1 MAYQKPADIDGYVTQ
16 MAKADMRVKAQL
28 AEDLVLYLSDSE
40 NSIECTDLGLLI
52 DGLIPWMT
60 GSHHKIA
67 QRALEAFTEL
77 IVRLGHDFN
86 AYTST
91 ILPHV
96 IDRLGD
102 SRDTVREKAQLLLH
116 KLMECRVVLPQSLLD
131 KLNVCFKHKNSKVR
145 EEFLQTIVSTL
156 NEYGTQSLTVKVYI
170 PPIVSLL
177 GDPSPTVRD
186 AAIQTLVEIYKHVG
200 DKLRTDL
207 KKREVP
213 PTKVAVLE
221 QKFDEARNDGLLLPS
236 ALLVPV
242 SAGGGAHDE
251 LDRAAVVE
259 RPTRLVKRTP
269 SAATPRK
276 PLFESGLQAG
286 SGDLML
292 AAGAVSVD
300 VFEASFESVP
310 QLTIFS
316 QRDMDDHMKS
326 INTLIGD
333 KNVDWEKR
341 VDALKKIRSLL
352 LINIQG
358 SPTFVQQL
366 KDLSIAFL
374 DILKELRSQVI
385 REACI
390 TLAYMSKVLKSRLDQ
405 FTIYI
410 LQELINLIQNSAKV
424 ISSSGTLALKYV
436 IRYTHAPKIIPI
448 VTQNLML
455 SKSKDIRSSLSELLM
470 LLFEEWPTK
479 ALEKHNSLLREAL
492 RKGIGDADNDA
503 RRHSRC
509 AFWIFRRH
517 FPELADNLYGSLDIS
532 TQRALERE
540 RDNLGTNGT
549 NSMSVS
555 LRGSNS
561 SLNSVSGGVIKRRQS
576 SGLRSPATAQPP
588 AVHATSVSTE
598 NLTTVPGTASG
609 SSSSSSRL
617 QRAPSLPRTY
627 NRSNRSGIPVATTP
641 RDSNPPPQQQQQQL
655 QPLFRAGAA
664 AGGFRSVSAVDT
676 AAAQRARARAQY
688 STLAR
693 MKVTSGTASLQGHYA
708 QQARA
713 KKTPTSASASSAAN
727 TVTPQQPPT
736 PERKIRS
743 RAGVSQSQPTSRSTS
758 PSSKM
763 RDLYGGVTSI
773 YRQTTG
779 TVPKKAQS
787 GIPRSLANSRETS
800 PTRSQTQFGSLRRH
814 AYGTNSPRRPPLN
827 PGRPVLAQK
836 ILQQSREAESALADA
851 LSPGDEADL
860 ACADFARLGLHR
872 KISRDES
879 DESEASSVCSERS
892 YDSYRRGNDS
902 FSWNGSR
909 TRLDS
914 SRPAIEDIE
923 TIIQFCASSHWSER
937 KDGLVSLTQ
946 YLSEGKMLT
955 QHQLQCVLDLF
966 RKMFMDPHIKVYAL
980 FLDTVNEL
988 ILSHSADLHDWLFIL
1003 LTRLFNKLGT
1013 DLLGSMNGKIWKT
1026 LQLIYEYFPFDLQL
1040 QCVFRILVDNAQTPN
1055 VKTRQATLRFL
1066 TQLVMN
1072 YCTGPQFVVHPQ
1084 NQQVMNLAIQKIIQ
1098 TSLDQKS
1105 IELKSQARQCIIALY
1120 NCNPSQMTMTLGNLP
1135 KQYQD
1140 TARAYIQHNMRR
1152 SASGNDSPSSPLSS
1166 SSPKPLLS
1174 PQQGP
1179 YSLQNIASPRSRQAS
1194 VEVPAESMNTE
1205 EVYKNL
1211 RKTTAE
1217 IQNYSFE
1224 TKLDM
1229 NGKDSGIGSQI
1240 GDRDPHNN
1248 NVMLQSMTVLETGGG
1263 VGGLG
1268 IYGLPS
1274 NGINGHIVGGF
1285 GGLEKDDSCNGSK
1298 TQSATTTE
1306 SNTPE
1311 NTVRLDGMDLA
1322 HKTIAQQQQQQQQQP
1337 RFNLAENG
1345 EVVLDKGVKE
1355 NDVIKAAILLS
1366 HESAPEVTKQVLENL
1381 QTCIKYGSCELP
1393 IKNFKAIMK
1402 MLLHL
1407 MESQNNDVLIAALHT
1422 LGRIVR
1428 SGNMKACWS
1437 KFLELILLKIID
1449 CYKIS
1454 KEVSREIDII
1464 VVKIADVLP
1473 LDVSVN
1479 ILNPVIATGEF
1490 PANLCALKIL
1500 TELTHKQGKG
1510 LTDNHLDSIMPNVA
1524 RLADDSQSM
1533 VRKAA
1538 VFCIVKLYVVM
1549 GEDKVKPKFS
1559 LLNASKIRLLNV
1571 YIAKSQGNGGGSG
1584 GGGNSRTGGSSAT
1597 TTTAMS

>member
-1 MAYQKPADIDGYVTQ
+1 MAYQKPIDIDGYVTQ

-77 IVRLGHDFN
+77 IVRLGQDFN

-116 KLMECRVVLPQSLLD
+116 KLMECRVVVPQSLLD
-131 KLNVCFKHKNSKVR
+131 KLSVCFKHKNAKVR

-156 NEYGTQSLTVKVYI
+156 NEYGTQSLSVKMYI

-177 GDPSPTVRD
+177 GDPAPTVRD

-200 DKLRTDL
+200 DKLRVDL

-213 PTKVAVLE
+213 PTKMAILE
-221 QKFDEARNDGLLLPS
+221 QKFDETRNDGLLLPS
-236 ALLVPV
+236 ALQAAP
-242 SAGGGAHDE
+242 SAAGGGGHDE

-269 SAATPRK
+269 SATPRK
-276 PLFESGLQAG
+276 PLFETQTAG
-286 SGDLML
+286 SGDLLL
-292 AAGAVSVD
+292 AAGAVSAE
-300 VFEASFESVP
+300 VFEASFENVP

-316 QRDMDDHMKS
+316 QRDMDEHMKS

-333 KNVDWEKR
+333 NRVDWEKR
-341 VDALKKIRSLL
+341 VEALKKIRSLL
-352 LINIQG
+352 MINVQG
-358 SPTFVQQL
+358 SPAFVQQL

-390 TLAYMSKVLKSRLDQ
+390 TLAYMSKVLRNRLDQ

-424 ISSSGTLALKYV
+424 ISSAGTIALKYV

-448 VTQNLML
+448 LTQNLML
-455 SKSKDIRSSLSELLM
+455 SKSKDIRSSLSEMLG

-479 ALEKHNSLLREAL
+479 TLEKHNSLLREAL
-492 RKGIGDADNDA
+492 RKGMADADNDA

-509 AFWIFRRH
+509 AFWSFRRH
-517 FPELADNLYGSLDIS
+517 FPDLADNLYGSLDIS

-588 AVHATSVSTE
+588 A
-598 NLTTVPGTASG
+598 G
-609 SSSSSSRL
+609 
-617 QRAPSLPRTY
+617 
-627 NRSNRSGIPVATTP
+627 
-641 RDSNPPPQQQQQQL
+641 
-655 QPLFRAGAA
+655 A

-693 MKVTSGTASLQGHYA
+693 LKVTSGTASLQGHYA

-713 KKTPTSASASSAAN
+713 KKTPSSASATSSSASN
-727 TVTPQQPPT
+727 TATPQQPPT

-758 PSSKM
+758 PSSKL
-763 RDLYGGVTSI
+763 RDMYSGVTSI
-773 YRQTTG
+773 YRQTG

-800 PTRSQTQFGSLRRH
+800 PTRSHTQFGSLRRP
-814 AYGTNSPRRPPLN
+814 AYGTSSPRRPPLN

-836 ILQQSREAESALADA
+836 ILQQSREAENALADA
-851 LSPGDEADL
+851 LSPGDEHDMP
-860 ACADFARLGLHR
+860 CSDFARLALHR

-914 SRPAIEDIE
+914 SRQVIDDID

-937 KDGLVSLTQ
+937 KDGLINLTQ

-955 QHQLQCVLDLF
+955 QQQLQCVLDLF

-988 ILSHSADLHDWLFIL
+988 ILSHSNDLQDWLFIL

-1013 DLLGSMNGKIWKT
+1013 DLLGSMHGKIWKT
-1026 LQLIYEYFPFDLQL
+1026 LQLIYEYFPADLQL

-1055 VKTRQATLRFL
+1055 VKTRQATLKFL
-1066 TQLVMN
+1066 SQLATS
-1072 YCTGPQFVVHPQ
+1072 YCTASQFVVHPQ
-1084 NQQVMNLAIQKIIQ
+1084 NQQVVNLAIQKIIQ

-1105 IELKSQARQCIIALY
+1105 IELKSQARMCIVALY
-1120 NCNPSQMTMTLGNLP
+1120 NCNPSQMTMTLANLP

-1140 TARAYIQHNMRR
+1140 TAKIYIQQNMRR
-1152 SASGNDSPSSPLSS
+1152 STSGNDSPSSPLSS

-1194 VEVPAESMNTE
+1194 VEAAAESMNTE

-1224 TKLDM
+1224 SKLDRDA
-1229 NGKDSGIGSQI
+1229 NSKDSGISQM
-1240 GDRDPHNN
+1240 GETH
-1248 NVMLQSMTVLETGGG
+1248 MMQSMTVLDG
-1263 VGGLG
+1263 VGGHG
-1268 IYGLPS
+1268 VYGLAS
-1274 NGINGHIVGGF
+1274 NGMNGHIGGGL

-1322 HKTIAQQQQQQQQQP
+1322 HKTIAQQQQMLQQQRHQSYS
-1337 RFNLAENG
+1337 RAENG
-1345 EVVLDKGVKE
+1345 ELILDKGVKE
-1355 NDVIKAAILLS
+1355 NDVIKAAIVLTLQ
-1366 HESAPEVTKQVLENL
+1366 SAPETTKQVLENL
-1381 QTCIKYGSCELP
+1381 QICIKHGSCDLP

-1407 MESQNNDVLIAALHT
+1407 MESQNNDVLIASLHT

-1428 SGNMKACWS
+1428 STEMKACWS
-1437 KFLELILLKIID
+1437 NFLELILLKIID

-1464 VVKIADVLP
+1464 VVKIAGILP
-1473 LDVSVN
+1473 LDISVN

-1500 TELTHKQGKG
+1500 TELTQKQGKD
-1510 LTDNHLDSIMPNVA
+1510 LTDNHLDCIMPNVA

-1538 VFCIVKLYVVM
+1538 VFCIVKLYIVM
-1549 GEDKVKPKFS
+1549 GEEKVKPKFS

-1571 YIAKSQGNGGGSG
+1571 YIAKSMGSG
-1584 GGGNSRTGGSSAT
+1584 SSSSSKGGSS
-1597 TTTAMS
+1597 TTAMS

>member
-1 MAYQKPADIDGYVTQ
+1 MAYQKPIDIDGYVTQ

-77 IVRLGHDFN
+77 IVRLGQDFN

-116 KLMECRVVLPQSLLD
+116 KLMECRVVVPQSLLD
-131 KLNVCFKHKNSKVR
+131 KLSVCFKHKNAKVR

-156 NEYGTQSLTVKVYI
+156 NEYGTQSLSVKMYI

-177 GDPSPTVRD
+177 GDPAPTVRD

-200 DKLRTDL
+200 DKLRVDL

-213 PTKVAVLE
+213 PTKMAILE
-221 QKFDEARNDGLLLPS
+221 QKFDETRNDGLLLPS
-236 ALLVPV
+236 ALQAAP
-242 SAGGGAHDE
+242 SAAGGGGHDE

-269 SAATPRK
+269 SATPRK
-276 PLFESGLQAG
+276 PLFETQTAG
-286 SGDLML
+286 SGDLLL
-292 AAGAVSVD
+292 AAGAVSAE
-300 VFEASFESVP
+300 VFEASFENVP

-316 QRDMDDHMKS
+316 QRDMDEHMKS

-333 KNVDWEKR
+333 NRVDWEKR
-341 VDALKKIRSLL
+341 VEALKKIRSLL
-352 LINIQG
+352 MINVQG
-358 SPTFVQQL
+358 SPAFVQQL

-390 TLAYMSKVLKSRLDQ
+390 TLAYMSKVLRNRLDQ

-424 ISSSGTLALKYV
+424 ISSAGTIALKYV

-448 VTQNLML
+448 LTQNLML
-455 SKSKDIRSSLSELLM
+455 SKSKDIRSSLSEMLG

-479 ALEKHNSLLREAL
+479 TLEKHNSLLREAL
-492 RKGIGDADNDA
+492 RKGMADADNDA

-509 AFWIFRRH
+509 AFWSFRRH
-517 FPELADNLYGSLDIS
+517 FPDLADNLYGSLDIS

-588 AVHATSVSTE
+588 A
-598 NLTTVPGTASG
+598 G
-609 SSSSSSRL
+609 
-617 QRAPSLPRTY
+617 
-627 NRSNRSGIPVATTP
+627 
-641 RDSNPPPQQQQQQL
+641 
-655 QPLFRAGAA
+655 A

-693 MKVTSGTASLQGHYA
+693 LKVTSGTASLQGHYA

-713 KKTPTSASASSAAN
+713 KKTPSSASATSSSASN
-727 TVTPQQPPT
+727 TATPQQPPT

-758 PSSKM
+758 PSSKL
-763 RDLYGGVTSI
+763 RDMYSGVTSI
-773 YRQTTG
+773 YRQTG

-800 PTRSQTQFGSLRRH
+800 PTRSHTQFGSLRRT
-814 AYGTNSPRRPPLN
+814 AYGTSSPRRPPLN

-836 ILQQSREAESALADA
+836 ILQQSREAENALADA
-851 LSPGDEADL
+851 LSPGDEHDMP
-860 ACADFARLGLHR
+860 CSDFARLALHR

-914 SRPAIEDIE
+914 SRQVIDDID

-937 KDGLVSLTQ
+937 KDGLINLTQ

-955 QHQLQCVLDLF
+955 QQQLQCVLDLF

-988 ILSHSADLHDWLFIL
+988 ILSHSNDLQDWLFIL

-1013 DLLGSMNGKIWKT
+1013 DLLGSMHGKIWKT
-1026 LQLIYEYFPFDLQL
+1026 LQLIYEYFPADLQL

-1055 VKTRQATLRFL
+1055 VKTRQATLKFL
-1066 TQLVMN
+1066 SQLATS
-1072 YCTGPQFVVHPQ
+1072 YCTASQFVVHPQ
-1084 NQQVMNLAIQKIIQ
+1084 NQQVVNLAIQKIIQ

-1105 IELKSQARQCIIALY
+1105 IELKSQARMCIVALY
-1120 NCNPSQMTMTLGNLP
+1120 NCNPSQMTMALANLP

-1140 TARAYIQHNMRR
+1140 TAKIYIQQNMRR
-1152 SASGNDSPSSPLSS
+1152 STSGNDSPSSPLSS

-1194 VEVPAESMNTE
+1194 VEAAAESMNTE

-1224 TKLDM
+1224 SKLDRDA
-1229 NGKDSGIGSQI
+1229 NSKDSGISQM
-1240 GDRDPHNN
+1240 GETH
-1248 NVMLQSMTVLETGGG
+1248 MMQSMTVLDG
-1263 VGGLG
+1263 VGGHG
-1268 IYGLPS
+1268 VYGLAS
-1274 NGINGHIVGGF
+1274 NGMNGHIGGGL

-1322 HKTIAQQQQQQQQQP
+1322 HKTIAQQQQMLQQQRHQSYS
-1337 RFNLAENG
+1337 RAENG
-1345 EVVLDKGVKE
+1345 ELILDKGVKE
-1355 NDVIKAAILLS
+1355 NDVIKAAIVLTLQ
-1366 HESAPEVTKQVLENL
+1366 SAPETTKQVLENL
-1381 QTCIKYGSCELP
+1381 QICIKHGSCDLP

-1407 MESQNNDVLIAALHT
+1407 MESQNNDVLIASLHT

-1428 SGNMKACWS
+1428 STEMKACWS
-1437 KFLELILLKIID
+1437 NFLELILLKIID

-1464 VVKIADVLP
+1464 VVKIAGILP
-1473 LDVSVN
+1473 LDISVN

-1500 TELTHKQGKG
+1500 TELTQKQGKD
-1510 LTDNHLDSIMPNVA
+1510 LTDNHLDCIMPNVA

-1538 VFCIVKLYVVM
+1538 VFCIVKLYIVM
-1549 GEDKVKPKFS
+1549 GEEKVKPKFS

-1571 YIAKSQGNGGGSG
+1571 YIAKSMGSG
-1584 GGGNSRTGGSSAT
+1584 SSSSSKGGSS
-1597 TTTAMS
+1597 TTAMS

>member
-1 MAYQKPADIDGYVTQ
+1 MAYQKPTDIDGYVTQ

-77 IVRLGHDFN
+77 IVRLGQDFN

-116 KLMECRVVLPQSLLD
+116 KLMECRVVAPQSLLD
-131 KLNVCFKHKNSKVR
+131 KLSVCFKHKNAKVR

-156 NEYGTQSLTVKVYI
+156 NEYGTQSLSVKTYI

-177 GDPSPTVRD
+177 GDPAPTVRD

-200 DKLRTDL
+200 EKLRLDL
-207 KKREVP
+207 KKRDVP
-213 PTKVAVLE
+213 PTKAAILE
-221 QKFDEARNDGLLLPS
+221 QKFDETRNDGLLLPS
-236 ALLVPV
+236 ALQAAV
-242 SAGGGAHDE
+242 GGGHDE

-269 SAATPRK
+269 SATPRK
-276 PLFESGLQAG
+276 PLFESQTAG
-286 SGDLML
+286 SGDLSL
-292 AAGAVSVD
+292 AAGAVSHE
-300 VFEASFESVP
+300 VFEASFENVP

-316 QRDMDDHMKS
+316 QRDMDEHMKS

-352 LINIQG
+352 MINVQG
-358 SPTFVQQL
+358 SPAFSQQL

-390 TLAYMSKVLKSRLDQ
+390 TLAYMSKVLRSRLDQ
-405 FTIYI
+405 FVIYI

-424 ISSSGTLALKYV
+424 ISSAGTIALKYV

-448 VTQNLML
+448 LTQNLML
-455 SKSKDIRSSLSELLM
+455 SKSKDIRSTLCEMLS
-470 LLFEEWPTK
+470 LLFDEWPTK
-479 ALEKHNSLLREAL
+479 ALEKHSSLLREAL
-492 RKGIGDADNDA
+492 RKGMVDADNDA
-503 RRHSRC
+503 RRYSRC
-509 AFWIFRRH
+509 AFWSFRRH
-517 FPELADNLYGSLDIS
+517 FPDLADNLYGSLDIS
-532 TQRALERE
+532 TQRTLERE

-588 AVHATSVSTE
+588 VSATSVSTE
-598 NLTTVPGTASG
+598 NLTTVPG
-609 SSSSSSRL
+609 SSSSSSSAGSTRL
-617 QRAPSLPRTY
+617 QRAPSLPRTF
-627 NRSNRSGIPVATTP
+627 NRNRSGIPVATTA
-641 RDSNPPPQQQQQQL
+641 RDTNPANQQAQQQQP
-655 QPLFRAGAA
+655 PLVVRAGA

-693 MKVTSGTASLQGHYA
+693 LKVTSGTASLP
-708 QQARA
+708 RA
-713 KKTPTSASASSAAN
+713 KKTPSSASATSSASNA
-727 TVTPQQPPT
+727 TTPQQPPT

-758 PSSKM
+758 PSSKL
-763 RDLYGGVTSI
+763 RDMYSGVTSL
-773 YRQTTG
+773 YRQTG
-779 TVPKKAQS
+779 TVPKKTQS

-800 PTRSQTQFGSLRRH
+800 PTRTHTQFGSLRRP
-814 AYGTNSPRRPPLN
+814 AYGTGSPRRPPLN

-836 ILQQSREAESALADA
+836 ILQQSREAENALADA
-851 LSPGDEADL
+851 LSPGDEHDMP
-860 ACADFARLGLHR
+860 CADFARLALHR

-914 SRPAIEDIE
+914 SRQVIDDID

-937 KDGLVSLTQ
+937 KDGLINLTQ

-955 QHQLQCVLDLF
+955 QQQLQCVLDLF

-988 ILSHSADLHDWLFIL
+988 ILSHSNDLHDWLFIL

-1013 DLLGSMNGKIWKT
+1013 DLLGSMHGKIWKT
-1026 LQLIYEYFPFDLQL
+1026 LQIIYEYFPSELQL

-1055 VKTRQATLRFL
+1055 VKTRQATLKFL
-1066 TQLVMN
+1066 SQLATS
-1072 YCTGPQFVVHPQ
+1072 YCTASQFVVHPQ
-1084 NQQVMNLAIQKIIQ
+1084 NQQVVNHAIQKIIQ

-1105 IELKSQARQCIIALY
+1105 IELKSQARMCMVALY
-1120 NCNPSQMTMTLGNLP
+1120 NCNPSQMTMTLANLP

-1140 TARAYIQHNMRR
+1140 TAKIYIQQNMRR
-1152 SASGNDSPSSPLSS
+1152 STSGNDSPSSPLSS

-1194 VEVPAESMNTE
+1194 VETAAESMNTE

-1224 TKLDM
+1224 SKLDRDT
-1229 NGKDSGIGSQI
+1229 NSKDSGISQM
-1240 GDRDPHNN
+1240 GETH
-1248 NVMLQSMTVLETGGG
+1248 MMQSMTVLDG
-1263 VGGLG
+1263 VSHGV
-1268 IYGLPS
+1268 YGMAS
-1274 NGINGHIVGGF
+1274 NGMNGHIGVGM

-1311 NTVRLDGMDLA
+1311 NTVRLDSMDLA
-1322 HKTIAQQQQQQQQQP
+1322 HKTIAQQQQMLQQQRHQSYSCT
-1337 RFNLAENG
+1337 ENG
-1345 EVVLDKGVKE
+1345 ELVLDKGVKE
-1355 NDVIKAAILLS
+1355 NDVIKAAIVLTLQS
-1366 HESAPEVTKQVLENL
+1366 LPETTKQVLENL
-1381 QTCIKYGSCELP
+1381 QICIKHGSCELP

-1407 MESQNNDVLIAALHT
+1407 MESQNNEVLIASLHT

-1428 SGNMKACWS
+1428 STDMKACWS
-1437 KFLELILLKIID
+1437 NFLELILLKIID

-1454 KEVSREIDII
+1454 QEVSREIDII
-1464 VVKIADVLP
+1464 VVKIAGVLP
-1473 LDVSVN
+1473 LDISVN

-1500 TELTHKQGKG
+1500 TELTKKQGKD
-1510 LTDNHLDSIMPNVA
+1510 LTDNHLDCIMPNVA
-1524 RLADDSQSM
+1524 RLAYDSQSM

-1538 VFCIVKLYVVM
+1538 VFCIVKLYIVM
-1549 GEDKVKPKFS
+1549 GEEKVKPKFS
-1559 LLNASKIRLLNV
+1559 LLNESKIRLLNV
-1571 YIAKSQGNGGGSG
+1571 YIAKSMGGGGSS
-1584 GGGNSRTGGSSAT
+1584 NSSKGGSS
-1597 TTTAMS
+1597 TTAMS

>member
-1 MAYQKPADIDGYVTQ
+1 MMMSAIG
-16 MAKADMRVKAQL
+16 
-28 AEDLVLYLSDSE
+28 
-40 NSIECTDLGLLI
+40 
-52 DGLIPWMT
+52 
-60 GSHHKIA
+60 IA

-77 IVRLGHDFN
+77 IVRLGQDFN

-116 KLMECRVVLPQSLLD
+116 KLMECRVVVPQSLLD
-131 KLNVCFKHKNSKVR
+131 KLSVCFKHKNAKVR

-156 NEYGTQSLTVKVYI
+156 NEYGTQSLSVKMYI

-177 GDPSPTVRD
+177 GDPAPTVRD

-200 DKLRTDL
+200 DKLRVDL

-213 PTKVAVLE
+213 PTKMAILE
-221 QKFDEARNDGLLLPS
+221 QKFDETRNDGLLLPS
-236 ALLVPV
+236 ALQAAPTA
-242 SAGGGAHDE
+242 AGGGGHDE

-269 SAATPRK
+269 SATPRK
-276 PLFESGLQAG
+276 PLFETQTAG
-286 SGDLML
+286 SGDLLL
-292 AAGAVSVD
+292 AAGAVSAE
-300 VFEASFESVP
+300 VFEASFENVP

-316 QRDMDDHMKS
+316 QRDMDEHMKS

-333 KNVDWEKR
+333 NRVDWEKR
-341 VDALKKIRSLL
+341 VEALKKIRSLL
-352 LINIQG
+352 LINVQG
-358 SPTFVQQL
+358 SQAFVQQL

-390 TLAYMSKVLKSRLDQ
+390 TLAYMSKVLRNRLDQ

-424 ISSSGTLALKYV
+424 ISSAGTIALKYV

-448 VTQNLML
+448 LTQNLML
-455 SKSKDIRSSLSELLM
+455 SKSKDIRSTLCEMLG

-479 ALEKHNSLLREAL
+479 TLEKHNSLLREAL
-492 RKGIGDADNDA
+492 RKGMVDADNDA

-509 AFWIFRRH
+509 AFWSFRRH
-517 FPELADNLYGSLDIS
+517 FPDLADNLYGSLDIS

-561 SLNSVSGGVIKRRQS
+561 SLNSVSGGVIT
-576 SGLRSPATAQPP
+576 G
-588 AVHATSVSTE
+588 
-598 NLTTVPGTASG
+598 
-609 SSSSSSRL
+609 
-617 QRAPSLPRTY
+617 
-627 NRSNRSGIPVATTP
+627 
-641 RDSNPPPQQQQQQL
+641 
-655 QPLFRAGAA
+655 A

-693 MKVTSGTASLQGHYA
+693 LKVTSGTASLP
-708 QQARA
+708 RA
-713 KKTPTSASASSAAN
+713 KKTPSSASATSSSASN
-727 TVTPQQPPT
+727 TATPQQPPT

-758 PSSKM
+758 PSSKL
-763 RDLYGGVTSI
+763 RDMYSGVTSI
-773 YRQTTG
+773 YRQTG

-800 PTRSQTQFGSLRRH
+800 PTRSHTQFGSLRRP
-814 AYGTNSPRRPPLN
+814 AYGTSSPRRPPLN

-836 ILQQSREAESALADA
+836 ILQQSREAENALADA
-851 LSPGDEADL
+851 LSPGDEHDMP
-860 ACADFARLGLHR
+860 CSDFARLALHR

-914 SRPAIEDIE
+914 SRQVIDDID

-937 KDGLVSLTQ
+937 KDGLINLTQ

-955 QHQLQCVLDLF
+955 QQQLQCVLDLF

-988 ILSHSADLHDWLFIL
+988 ILSHSNDLQDWLFIL

-1013 DLLGSMNGKIWKT
+1013 DLLGSMHGKIWKT
-1026 LQLIYEYFPFDLQL
+1026 LQLIYEYFPADLQL

-1055 VKTRQATLRFL
+1055 VKTRQATLKFL
-1066 TQLVMN
+1066 SQLATS
-1072 YCTGPQFVVHPQ
+1072 YCTASQFVVHPQ
-1084 NQQVMNLAIQKIIQ
+1084 NQQVVNLAIQKIIQ

-1105 IELKSQARQCIIALY
+1105 IELKSQARMCIVALY
-1120 NCNPSQMTMTLGNLP
+1120 NCNPSQMTMTLANLP

-1140 TARAYIQHNMRR
+1140 TAKIYIQQNMRR
-1152 SASGNDSPSSPLSS
+1152 STSGNDSPSSPLSS

-1194 VEVPAESMNTE
+1194 VEAAAESMNTE

-1224 TKLDM
+1224 SKLDRDA
-1229 NGKDSGIGSQI
+1229 NSKDSGISQM
-1240 GDRDPHNN
+1240 GETH
-1248 NVMLQSMTVLETGGG
+1248 MMQSMTVLDG
-1263 VGGLG
+1263 VGGHG
-1268 IYGLPS
+1268 
-1274 NGINGHIVGGF
+1274 V
-1285 GGLEKDDSCNGSK
+1285 LEKDDSCNGSK

-1322 HKTIAQQQQQQQQQP
+1322 HKTIAQQQQMLQQQRHQSYS
-1337 RFNLAENG
+1337 RAENG
-1345 EVVLDKGVKE
+1345 ELILDKGVKE
-1355 NDVIKAAILLS
+1355 NDVIKAAIVLTLQ
-1366 HESAPEVTKQVLENL
+1366 SAPETTKQVLENL
-1381 QTCIKYGSCELP
+1381 QICIKHGSCDLP

-1407 MESQNNDVLIAALHT
+1407 MESQNNDVLIASLHT

-1428 SGNMKACWS
+1428 STEMKACWS
-1437 KFLELILLKIID
+1437 NFLELILLKIID

-1464 VVKIADVLP
+1464 VVKIAGILP
-1473 LDVSVN
+1473 LDISVN

-1500 TELTHKQGKG
+1500 TELTQKQGKD
-1510 LTDNHLDSIMPNVA
+1510 LTDNHLDCIMPNVA

-1538 VFCIVKLYVVM
+1538 VFCIVKLYIVM
-1549 GEDKVKPKFS
+1549 GEEKVKPKFS

-1571 YIAKSQGNGGGSG
+1571 YIAKSMGSG
-1584 GGGNSRTGGSSAT
+1584 SSSSSKGGSS
-1597 TTTAMS
+1597 TTAMS

>member
-77 IVRLGHDFN
+77 IVRLGQDFN

-116 KLMECRVVLPQSLLD
+116 KLMECRVVAPQSLLD
-131 KLNVCFKHKNSKVR
+131 KLSVCFKHKNAKVR

-156 NEYGTQSLTVKVYI
+156 NEYGTQSLSVKMYI
-170 PPIVSLL
+170 APIVSLL
-177 GDPSPTVRD
+177 GDPAPTVRD

-200 DKLRTDL
+200 DKLRVDL

-213 PTKVAVLE
+213 PTKAAILE
-221 QKFDEARNDGLLLPS
+221 QKFDETRNDGLLLPS
-236 ALLVPV
+236 ALQAA
-242 SAGGGAHDE
+242 SGGGGHDE

-269 SAATPRK
+269 SATPRK
-276 PLFESGLQAG
+276 PLFETPAAG
-286 SGDLML
+286 SGDLLL
-292 AAGAVSVD
+292 AAGAVSHD
-300 VFEASFESVP
+300 VFEASFENVP

-316 QRDMDDHMKS
+316 QRDMDDHMKT

-352 LINIQG
+352 MINVQG
-358 SPTFVQQL
+358 SPAFVQQL

-390 TLAYMSKVLKSRLDQ
+390 TLAYMSKVLRSRLDQ
-405 FTIYI
+405 FAIYI

-424 ISSSGTLALKYV
+424 ISSAGTLALKYV

-448 VTQNLML
+448 LTQNLML
-455 SKSKDIRSSLSELLM
+455 SKSKDIRSSLCEMLS

-479 ALEKHNSLLREAL
+479 ALEKHSSLLREAL
-492 RKGIGDADNDA
+492 RKGMVDADNDA

-509 AFWIFRRH
+509 AFWSFRRH
-517 FPELADNLYGSLDIS
+517 FPDLADNLYGSLDIS
-532 TQRALERE
+532 TQRTLERE

-561 SLNSVSGGVIKRRQS
+561 SLNSVSGGVIIS
-576 SGLRSPATAQPP
+576 
-588 AVHATSVSTE
+588 ATSVSTE
-598 NLTTVPGTASG
+598 NLTTVPGSA
-609 SSSSSSRL
+609 SSSSSAGSTRL

-627 NRSNRSGIPVATTP
+627 NRNRSGIPVATAP
-641 RDSNPPPQQQQQQL
+641 RDANATNQQQALQQHQPQQQL
-655 QPLFRAGAA
+655 LPAVRAGA

-693 MKVTSGTASLQGHYA
+693 LKVTSGTASLP
-708 QQARA
+708 RA
-713 KKTPTSASASSAAN
+713 KKTPTSASATSSSAGN
-727 TVTPQQPPT
+727 TSQQPPT

-758 PSSKM
+758 PSSKL
-763 RDLYGGVTSI
+763 RDMYGGVTSL
-773 YRQTTG
+773 YRQTG

-800 PTRSQTQFGSLRRH
+800 PTRSHTQFGSLRRP
-814 AYGTNSPRRPPLN
+814 AYGTSSPRRPPLN

-836 ILQQSREAESALADA
+836 ILQQSREAENALADA
-851 LSPGDEADL
+851 LSPSDEHDMP
-860 ACADFARLGLHR
+860 CGDFARLALHR

-914 SRPAIEDIE
+914 SRQVIDDIE

-937 KDGLVSLTQ
+937 KDGLINLTQ

-955 QHQLQCVLDLF
+955 QQQLQCVLDLF

-988 ILSHSADLHDWLFIL
+988 ILSHSSDLQDWLFIL

-1013 DLLGSMNGKIWKT
+1013 DLLGSMHGKIWKT
-1026 LQLIYEYFPFDLQL
+1026 LQLIYEYFPADLQL

-1055 VKTRQATLRFL
+1055 VKTRQATLKFL
-1066 TQLVMN
+1066 SQLATS
-1072 YCTGPQFVVHPQ
+1072 YCTASQFVVHPQ
-1084 NQQVMNLAIQKIIQ
+1084 NQQVVNHAIQKIIQ

-1105 IELKSQARQCIIALY
+1105 IELKSQARMCIVALY
-1120 NCNPSQMTMTLGNLP
+1120 NCNPSQMTMTLANLP

-1140 TARAYIQHNMRR
+1140 TAKVYIQQNIRR
-1152 SASGNDSPSSPLSS
+1152 SVSGNDSPSSPLSS

-1179 YSLQNIASPRSRQAS
+1179 YSLQNIASPRSRQTS
-1194 VEVPAESMNTE
+1194 VEAAAESMNTE

-1224 TKLDM
+1224 SKLDRDA
-1229 NGKDSGIGSQI
+1229 NSKDSGISQM
-1240 GDRDPHNN
+1240 GETH
-1248 NVMLQSMTVLETGGG
+1248 MMQSMTVLDG
-1263 VGGLG
+1263 VIGHGV
-1268 IYGLPS
+1268 YGLPS
-1274 NGINGHIVGGF
+1274 NGMNGHIGSGI

-1322 HKTIAQQQQQQQQQP
+1322 HKTIAQQQQMHQQQRHQSYS
-1337 RFNLAENG
+1337 FAENG
-1345 EVVLDKGVKE
+1345 ELVLDKGVKE
-1355 NDVIKAAILLS
+1355 NDVIKAAIVLTLQ
-1366 HESAPEVTKQVLENL
+1366 SAPETTKQVLENL
-1381 QTCIKYGSCELP
+1381 QICIKHGSCELP

-1407 MESQNNDVLIAALHT
+1407 MESQNNDVLIASLHT

-1428 SGNMKACWS
+1428 STEMKACWS
-1437 KFLELILLKIID
+1437 NFLELILLKIID

-1464 VVKIADVLP
+1464 VVKIAGVLP
-1473 LDVSVN
+1473 LDISVN

-1500 TELTHKQGKG
+1500 TELTQKQGKD
-1510 LTDNHLDSIMPNVA
+1510 LTDNHLDCIMPNVA

-1538 VFCIVKLYVVM
+1538 VFCIVKLYIVM
-1549 GEDKVKPKFS
+1549 GEEKVKPKFS

-1571 YIAKSQGNGGGSG
+1571 YIAKSLGGGSG
-1584 GGGNSRTGGSSAT
+1584 GSSSKGGSS
-1597 TTTAMS
+1597 TTAMS

>member
-1 MAYQKPADIDGYVTQ
+1 MAYQKPTDIDGYVTQ

-77 IVRLGHDFN
+77 IVRLGQDFN

-116 KLMECRVVLPQSLLD
+116 KLMECRVVAPQSLLD
-131 KLNVCFKHKNSKVR
+131 KLSVCFKHKNAKVR

-156 NEYGTQSLTVKVYI
+156 NEYGTQSLSVKTYI

-177 GDPSPTVRD
+177 GDPAPTVRD

-200 DKLRTDL
+200 EKLRLDL
-207 KKREVP
+207 KKRDVP
-213 PTKVAVLE
+213 PTKAAILE
-221 QKFDEARNDGLLLPS
+221 QKFDETRNDGLLLPS
-236 ALLVPV
+236 ALQAAV
-242 SAGGGAHDE
+242 GGGHDE

-269 SAATPRK
+269 SATPRK
-276 PLFESGLQAG
+276 PLFESQTAG
-286 SGDLML
+286 SGDLSL
-292 AAGAVSVD
+292 AAGAVSHE
-300 VFEASFESVP
+300 VFEASFENVP

-316 QRDMDDHMKS
+316 QRDMDEHMKS

-352 LINIQG
+352 LINVQG
-358 SPTFVQQL
+358 SPAFSQQL

-390 TLAYMSKVLKSRLDQ
+390 TLAYMSKVLRSRLDQ
-405 FTIYI
+405 FVIYI

-424 ISSSGTLALKYV
+424 ISSAGTIALKYV

-448 VTQNLML
+448 LTQNLML
-455 SKSKDIRSSLSELLM
+455 SKSKDIRSTLCEMLS
-470 LLFEEWPTK
+470 LLFDEWPTK
-479 ALEKHNSLLREAL
+479 ALEKHSSLLREAL
-492 RKGIGDADNDA
+492 RKGMVDADNDA
-503 RRHSRC
+503 RRYSRC
-509 AFWIFRRH
+509 AFWSFRRH
-517 FPELADNLYGSLDIS
+517 FPDLADNLYGSLDIS
-532 TQRALERE
+532 TQRTLERE
-540 RDNLGTNGT
+540 RDNLGTN
-549 NSMSVS
+549 
-555 LRGSNS
+555 
-561 SLNSVSGGVIKRRQS
+561 
-576 SGLRSPATAQPP
+576 
-588 AVHATSVSTE
+588 
-598 NLTTVPGTASG
+598 
-609 SSSSSSRL
+609 
-617 QRAPSLPRTY
+617 
-627 NRSNRSGIPVATTP
+627 
-641 RDSNPPPQQQQQQL
+641 
-655 QPLFRAGAA
+655 AGA

-693 MKVTSGTASLQGHYA
+693 LKVTSGTASLQGHYA

-713 KKTPTSASASSAAN
+713 KKTPSSASATSSASNA
-727 TVTPQQPPT
+727 TTPQQPPT

-758 PSSKM
+758 PSSKL
-763 RDLYGGVTSI
+763 RDMYSGVTSL
-773 YRQTTG
+773 YRQTG
-779 TVPKKAQS
+779 TVPKKTQS

-800 PTRSQTQFGSLRRH
+800 PTRSHTQFGSLRRP
-814 AYGTNSPRRPPLN
+814 AYGTGSPRRPPLN

-836 ILQQSREAESALADA
+836 ILQQSREAENALADA
-851 LSPGDEADL
+851 LSPGDEHDMP
-860 ACADFARLGLHR
+860 CADFARLALHR

-914 SRPAIEDIE
+914 SRQVIDDID

-937 KDGLVSLTQ
+937 KDGLINLTQ

-955 QHQLQCVLDLF
+955 QQQLQCVLDLF

-988 ILSHSADLHDWLFIL
+988 ILSHSNDLHDWLFIL

-1013 DLLGSMNGKIWKT
+1013 DLLGSMHGKIWKT
-1026 LQLIYEYFPFDLQL
+1026 LQIIYEYFPSELQL

-1055 VKTRQATLRFL
+1055 VKTRQATLKFL
-1066 TQLVMN
+1066 SQLATS
-1072 YCTGPQFVVHPQ
+1072 YCTASQFVVHPQ
-1084 NQQVMNLAIQKIIQ
+1084 NQQVVNHAIQKIIQ

-1105 IELKSQARQCIIALY
+1105 IELKSQARMCMVALY
-1120 NCNPSQMTMTLGNLP
+1120 NCNPSQMTMTLANLP

-1140 TARAYIQHNMRR
+1140 TAKIYIQQNMRR
-1152 SASGNDSPSSPLSS
+1152 STSGNDSPSSPLSS

-1194 VEVPAESMNTE
+1194 VETAAESMNTE

-1224 TKLDM
+1224 SKLDRDT
-1229 NGKDSGIGSQI
+1229 NSKDSGISQM
-1240 GDRDPHNN
+1240 GETH
-1248 NVMLQSMTVLETGGG
+1248 MMQSMTVLDG
-1263 VGGLG
+1263 VSHGV
-1268 IYGLPS
+1268 YGMAS
-1274 NGINGHIVGGF
+1274 NGMNGHIGVGM

-1311 NTVRLDGMDLA
+1311 NTVRLDSMDLA
-1322 HKTIAQQQQQQQQQP
+1322 HKTIAQQQQMLQQQRHQSYSCT
-1337 RFNLAENG
+1337 ENG
-1345 EVVLDKGVKE
+1345 ELVLDKGVKE
-1355 NDVIKAAILLS
+1355 NDVIKAAIVLTLQS
-1366 HESAPEVTKQVLENL
+1366 LPETTKQVLENL
-1381 QTCIKYGSCELP
+1381 QICIKHGSCELP

-1407 MESQNNDVLIAALHT
+1407 MESQNNEVLIASLHT

-1428 SGNMKACWS
+1428 STDMKACWS
-1437 KFLELILLKIID
+1437 NFLELILLKIID

-1454 KEVSREIDII
+1454 QEVSREIDII
-1464 VVKIADVLP
+1464 VVKIAGVLP
-1473 LDVSVN
+1473 LDISVN

-1500 TELTHKQGKG
+1500 TELTKKQGKD
-1510 LTDNHLDSIMPNVA
+1510 LTDNHLDCIMPNVA
-1524 RLADDSQSM
+1524 RLAYDSQSM

-1538 VFCIVKLYVVM
+1538 VFCIVKLYIVM
-1549 GEDKVKPKFS
+1549 GEEKVKPKFS
-1559 LLNASKIRLLNV
+1559 LLNESKIRLLNV
-1571 YIAKSQGNGGGSG
+1571 YIAKSMGGGGSS
-1584 GGGNSRTGGSSAT
+1584 NSSKGGSS
-1597 TTTAMS
+1597 TTAMS

>member
-1 MAYQKPADIDGYVTQ
+1 MAYQKPIDIDGYVTQ

-77 IVRLGHDFN
+77 IVRLGQDFN

-116 KLMECRVVLPQSLLD
+116 KLMECRVVVPQSLLD
-131 KLNVCFKHKNSKVR
+131 KLSVCFKHKNAKVR

-156 NEYGTQSLTVKVYI
+156 NEYGTQSLSVKMYI

-177 GDPSPTVRD
+177 GDPAPTVRD

-200 DKLRTDL
+200 DKLRVDL

-213 PTKVAVLE
+213 PTKMAILE
-221 QKFDEARNDGLLLPS
+221 QKFDETRNDGLLLPS
-236 ALLVPV
+236 ALQAAP
-242 SAGGGAHDE
+242 SAAGGGGHDE

-269 SAATPRK
+269 SATPRK
-276 PLFESGLQAG
+276 PLFETQTAG
-286 SGDLML
+286 SGDLLL
-292 AAGAVSVD
+292 AAGAVSAE
-300 VFEASFESVP
+300 VFEASFENVP

-316 QRDMDDHMKS
+316 QRDMDEHMKS

-333 KNVDWEKR
+333 NRVDWEKR
-341 VDALKKIRSLL
+341 VEALKKIRSLL
-352 LINIQG
+352 MINVQG
-358 SPTFVQQL
+358 SPAFVQQL

-390 TLAYMSKVLKSRLDQ
+390 TLAYMSKVLRNRLDQ

-424 ISSSGTLALKYV
+424 ISSAGTIALKYV

-448 VTQNLML
+448 LTQNLML
-455 SKSKDIRSSLSELLM
+455 SKSKDIRSTLCEMLG

-479 ALEKHNSLLREAL
+479 TLEKHNSLLREAL
-492 RKGIGDADNDA
+492 RKGMVDADNDA

-509 AFWIFRRH
+509 AFWSFRRH
-517 FPELADNLYGSLDIS
+517 FPDLADNLYGSLDIS

-561 SLNSVSGGVIKRRQS
+561 SLNSVSGGVIT
-576 SGLRSPATAQPP
+576 G
-588 AVHATSVSTE
+588 
-598 NLTTVPGTASG
+598 
-609 SSSSSSRL
+609 
-617 QRAPSLPRTY
+617 
-627 NRSNRSGIPVATTP
+627 
-641 RDSNPPPQQQQQQL
+641 
-655 QPLFRAGAA
+655 A

-693 MKVTSGTASLQGHYA
+693 LKVTSGTASLP
-708 QQARA
+708 RA
-713 KKTPTSASASSAAN
+713 KKTPSSASATSSSASN
-727 TVTPQQPPT
+727 TATPQQPPT

-758 PSSKM
+758 PSSKL
-763 RDLYGGVTSI
+763 RDMYSGVTSI
-773 YRQTTG
+773 YRQTG

-800 PTRSQTQFGSLRRH
+800 PTRTHTQFGSLRRT
-814 AYGTNSPRRPPLN
+814 AYGTSSPRRPPLN

-836 ILQQSREAESALADA
+836 ILQQSREAENALADA
-851 LSPGDEADL
+851 LSPGDEHDMP
-860 ACADFARLGLHR
+860 CSDFARLALHR

-914 SRPAIEDIE
+914 SRQVIDDID

-937 KDGLVSLTQ
+937 KDGLINLTQ

-955 QHQLQCVLDLF
+955 QQQLQCVLDLF

-988 ILSHSADLHDWLFIL
+988 ILSHSNDLQDWLFIL

-1013 DLLGSMNGKIWKT
+1013 DLLGSMHGKIWKT
-1026 LQLIYEYFPFDLQL
+1026 LQLIYEYFPADLQL

-1055 VKTRQATLRFL
+1055 VKTRQATLKFL
-1066 TQLVMN
+1066 SQLATS
-1072 YCTGPQFVVHPQ
+1072 YCTASQFVVHPQ
-1084 NQQVMNLAIQKIIQ
+1084 NQQVVNLAIQKIIQ

-1105 IELKSQARQCIIALY
+1105 IELKSQARMCIVALY
-1120 NCNPSQMTMTLGNLP
+1120 NCNPSQMTMALANLP

-1140 TARAYIQHNMRR
+1140 TAKIYIQQNMRR
-1152 SASGNDSPSSPLSS
+1152 STSGNDSPSSPLSS

-1194 VEVPAESMNTE
+1194 VEAAAESMNTE

-1224 TKLDM
+1224 SKLDRDA
-1229 NGKDSGIGSQI
+1229 NSKDSGISQM
-1240 GDRDPHNN
+1240 GETH
-1248 NVMLQSMTVLETGGG
+1248 MMQSMTVLDG
-1263 VGGLG
+1263 VGGHG
-1268 IYGLPS
+1268 VYGLAS
-1274 NGINGHIVGGF
+1274 NGMNGHIGGGL

-1322 HKTIAQQQQQQQQQP
+1322 HKTIAQQQQMLQQQRHQSYS
-1337 RFNLAENG
+1337 RAENG
-1345 EVVLDKGVKE
+1345 ELILDKGVKE
-1355 NDVIKAAILLS
+1355 NDVIKAAIVLTLQ
-1366 HESAPEVTKQVLENL
+1366 SAPETTKQVLENL
-1381 QTCIKYGSCELP
+1381 QICIKHGSCDLP

-1407 MESQNNDVLIAALHT
+1407 MESQNNDVLIASLHT

-1428 SGNMKACWS
+1428 STEMKACWS
-1437 KFLELILLKIID
+1437 NFLELILLKIID

-1464 VVKIADVLP
+1464 VVKIAGILP
-1473 LDVSVN
+1473 LDISVN

-1500 TELTHKQGKG
+1500 TELTQKQGKD
-1510 LTDNHLDSIMPNVA
+1510 LTDNHLDCIMPNVA

-1538 VFCIVKLYVVM
+1538 VFCIVKLYIVM
-1549 GEDKVKPKFS
+1549 GEEKVKPKFS

-1571 YIAKSQGNGGGSG
+1571 YIAKSMGSG
-1584 GGGNSRTGGSSAT
+1584 SSSSSKGGSS
-1597 TTTAMS
+1597 TTAMS

>member
-1 MAYQKPADIDGYVTQ
+1 MAYQKPSDIDGYVTQ

-77 IVRLGHDFN
+77 IVRLGQDFN

-116 KLMECRVVLPQSLLD
+116 KLMECRVVAPQSLLD
-131 KLNVCFKHKNSKVR
+131 KLSICFKHKNSKVR

-156 NEYGTQSLTVKVYI
+156 NEYGTQSLSVKMYI
-170 PPIVSLL
+170 APIVSLL

-200 DKLRTDL
+200 DKLRIDL

-213 PTKVAVLE
+213 PTKVAILE
-221 QKFDEARNDGLLLPS
+221 QKFDETRNDGLLLPS
-236 ALLVPV
+236 ALT
-242 SAGGGAHDE
+242 SAAAAGGGGHDE
-251 LDRAAVVE
+251 LDRVAVVE
-259 RPTRLVKRTP
+259 RPTRLLKRNP
-269 SAATPRK
+269 SATPRK
-276 PLFESGLQAG
+276 PLFDTQAQG
-286 SGDLML
+286 SGDLLL
-292 AAGAVSVD
+292 AAGAVSAE
-300 VFEASFESVP
+300 VFESSFENVP

-316 QRDMDDHMKS
+316 QRDMDEHMKS

-341 VDALKKIRSLL
+341 VDALKKIRSMLM
-352 LINIQG
+352 INIQS
-358 SPTFVQQL
+358 SPTFIQQL

-390 TLAYMSKVLKSRLDQ
+390 TLAYMSKVLKNRLDQ
-405 FTIYI
+405 FVIYI

-424 ISSSGTLALKYV
+424 ISSAGTIALKYV
-436 IRYTHAPKIIPI
+436 LRFTHAPKIIPI
-448 VTQNLML
+448 LTQNLML
-455 SKSKDIRSSLSELLM
+455 SKSKDIRSTLCEVMS

-479 ALEKHNSLLREAL
+479 ALEKHSTLLREAL
-492 RKGIGDADNDA
+492 RKGMSDADNDA

-509 AFWIFRRH
+509 AFWSFRRH
-517 FPELADNLYGSLDIS
+517 FPDLAENLYASLDVS
-532 TQRALERE
+532 TQRTLERE
-540 RDNLGTNGT
+540 RDNLGTN
-549 NSMSVS
+549 
-555 LRGSNS
+555 
-561 SLNSVSGGVIKRRQS
+561 
-576 SGLRSPATAQPP
+576 A
-588 AVHATSVSTE
+588 
-598 NLTTVPGTASG
+598 
-609 SSSSSSRL
+609 
-617 QRAPSLPRTY
+617 
-627 NRSNRSGIPVATTP
+627 
-641 RDSNPPPQQQQQQL
+641 
-655 QPLFRAGAA
+655 AA

-713 KKTPTSASASSAAN
+713 KKTPTSASATTSSSN
-727 TVTPQQPPT
+727 TATPPQPPT

-758 PSSKM
+758 PSSKL
-763 RDLYGGVTSI
+763 RDMYSGVTSL
-773 YRQTTG
+773 YRQTG
-779 TVPKKAQS
+779 TVPKKPQS

-800 PTRSQTQFGSLRRH
+800 PTRTQNQFGSLRRH
-814 AYGTNSPRRPPLN
+814 AYGTSSPRRPPLN

-836 ILQQSREAESALADA
+836 ILQQSREAENALADA
-851 LSPGDEADL
+851 LSPSDEPDMT
-860 ACADFARLGLHR
+860 CNDFARLALHR

-892 YDSYRRGNDS
+892 YDSYRRGNES

-914 SRPAIEDIE
+914 SRQVIDDIE
-923 TIIQFCASSHWSER
+923 TIIQLCASSHWSER
-937 KDGLVSLTQ
+937 KDGLINLTQ

-955 QHQLQCVLDLF
+955 YQQLQCVLDLF

-988 ILSHSADLHDWLFIL
+988 ILSHSSDLQDWLFIL

-1013 DLLGSMNGKIWKT
+1013 DLLGSMHGKIWKT
-1026 LQLIYEYFPFDLQL
+1026 LQLIYEYFPADLQL
-1040 QCVFRILVDNAQTPN
+1040 QCVFRILVDSVQTPN
-1055 VKTRQATLRFL
+1055 VKTRQATLKFL
-1066 TQLVMN
+1066 SQLATS
-1072 YCTGPQFVVHPQ
+1072 YCTASQFVVHPQ
-1084 NQQVMNLAIQKIIQ
+1084 NQQVVNHAIQKIIQ

-1105 IELKSQARQCIIALY
+1105 IELKSQARLCIVALY
-1120 NCNPSQMTMTLGNLP
+1120 NCNPSQMTMTLANLP

-1140 TARAYIQHNMRR
+1140 TAKAYIQHNIRR
-1152 SASGNDSPSSPLSS
+1152 STSGNDSPSSPLSS

-1194 VEVPAESMNTE
+1194 VEVAAESMNTE

-1224 TKLDM
+1224 SKLDRDT
-1229 NGKDSGIGSQI
+1229 NSKDSGISQM
-1240 GDRDPHNN
+1240 GETH
-1248 NVMLQSMTVLETGGG
+1248 MMQSVTVLDGGAG
-1263 VGGLG
+1263 V
-1268 IYGLPS
+1268 YAGLPS
-1274 NGINGHIVGGF
+1274 NGLNGHMGGALA
-1285 GGLEKDDSCNGSK
+1285 GLEKDDSCNGSK

-1322 HKTIAQQQQQQQQQP
+1322 HKTIAQQTQMLQRHQSYS
-1337 RFNLAENG
+1337 FTDNG
-1345 EVVLDKGVKE
+1345 ELVLDKGVKE
-1355 NDVIKAAILLS
+1355 NDIIKAAIVLTLQS
-1366 HESAPEVTKQVLENL
+1366 VPETTKQVLENL
-1381 QTCIKYGSCELP
+1381 QICIKHGSCELP

-1407 MESQNNDVLIAALHT
+1407 MESQNNDVLIASLHT

-1428 SGNMKACWS
+1428 SAEMKTCWS
-1437 KFLELILLKIID
+1437 NFLELILLKIID

-1464 VVKIADVLP
+1464 VVKIAGVLP
-1473 LDVSVN
+1473 LDISVN

-1500 TELTHKQGKG
+1500 TELTQKQGKD

-1571 YIAKSQGNGGGSG
+1571 YIAKSLGGGSG
-1584 GGGNSRTGGSSAT
+1584 SSKGGST
-1597 TTTAMS
+1597 TTGMS

>member
-1 MAYQKPADIDGYVTQ
+1 MLCSVC
-16 MAKADMRVKAQL
+16 VKRA
-28 AEDLVLYLSDSE
+28 A
-40 NSIECTDLGLLI
+40 LLI
-52 DGLIPWMT
+52 VHFPHRSNLPHNELSSKIFVCLTTINPNSSEFLSLGYPLGIYK
-60 GSHHKIA
+60 HFLLVELKIA

-77 IVRLGHDFN
+77 IVRLGQDFN

-116 KLMECRVVLPQSLLD
+116 KLMECRVVVPQSLLD
-131 KLNVCFKHKNSKVR
+131 KLSVCFKHKNAKVR

-156 NEYGTQSLTVKVYI
+156 NEYGTQSLSVKMYI

-177 GDPSPTVRD
+177 GDPAPTVRD

-200 DKLRTDL
+200 DKLRVDL

-213 PTKVAVLE
+213 PTKMAILE
-221 QKFDEARNDGLLLPS
+221 QKFDETRNDGLLLPS
-236 ALLVPV
+236 ALQAAPTA
-242 SAGGGAHDE
+242 AGGGGHDE

-269 SAATPRK
+269 SATPRK
-276 PLFESGLQAG
+276 PLFETQTAG
-286 SGDLML
+286 SGDLLL
-292 AAGAVSVD
+292 AAGAVSAE
-300 VFEASFESVP
+300 VFEASFENVP

-316 QRDMDDHMKS
+316 QRDMDEHMKS

-333 KNVDWEKR
+333 NRVDWEKR
-341 VDALKKIRSLL
+341 VEALKKIRSLL
-352 LINIQG
+352 MINVQG
-358 SPTFVQQL
+358 SPAFVQQL

-390 TLAYMSKVLKSRLDQ
+390 TLAYMSKVLRNRLDQ

-424 ISSSGTLALKYV
+424 ISSAGTIALKYV

-448 VTQNLML
+448 LTQNLML
-455 SKSKDIRSSLSELLM
+455 SKSKDIRSTLCEMLG

-479 ALEKHNSLLREAL
+479 TLEKHNSLLREAL
-492 RKGIGDADNDA
+492 RKGMVDADNDA

-509 AFWIFRRH
+509 AFWSFRRH
-517 FPELADNLYGSLDIS
+517 FPDLADNLYGSLDIS

-561 SLNSVSGGVIKRRQS
+561 SLNSVSGGVI
-576 SGLRSPATAQPP
+576 T
-588 AVHATSVSTE
+588 
-598 NLTTVPGTASG
+598 
-609 SSSSSSRL
+609 
-617 QRAPSLPRTY
+617 
-627 NRSNRSGIPVATTP
+627 
-641 RDSNPPPQQQQQQL
+641 
-655 QPLFRAGAA
+655 
-664 AGGFRSVSAVDT
+664 
-676 AAAQRARARAQY
+676 
-688 STLAR
+688 
-693 MKVTSGTASLQGHYA
+693 
-708 QQARA
+708 
-713 KKTPTSASASSAAN
+713 
-727 TVTPQQPPT
+727 
-736 PERKIRS
+736 
-743 RAGVSQSQPTSRSTS
+743 TSRSTS
-758 PSSKM
+758 PSSKL
-763 RDLYGGVTSI
+763 RDMYSGVTSI
-773 YRQTTG
+773 YRQTG

-800 PTRSQTQFGSLRRH
+800 PTRTHTQFGSLRRT
-814 AYGTNSPRRPPLN
+814 AYGTSSPRRPPLN

-836 ILQQSREAESALADA
+836 ILQQSREAENALADA
-851 LSPGDEADL
+851 LSPGDEHDMP
-860 ACADFARLGLHR
+860 CSDFARLALHR

-914 SRPAIEDIE
+914 SRQVIDDID

-937 KDGLVSLTQ
+937 KDGLINLTQ

-955 QHQLQCVLDLF
+955 QQQLQCVLDLF

-988 ILSHSADLHDWLFIL
+988 ILSHSNDLQDWLFIL

-1013 DLLGSMNGKIWKT
+1013 DLLGSMHGKIWKT
-1026 LQLIYEYFPFDLQL
+1026 LQLIYEYFPADLQL

-1055 VKTRQATLRFL
+1055 VKTRQATLKFL
-1066 TQLVMN
+1066 SQLATS
-1072 YCTGPQFVVHPQ
+1072 YCTASQFVVHPQ
-1084 NQQVMNLAIQKIIQ
+1084 NQQVVNLAIQKIIQ

-1105 IELKSQARQCIIALY
+1105 IELKSQARMCIVALY
-1120 NCNPSQMTMTLGNLP
+1120 NCNPSQMTMALANLP

-1140 TARAYIQHNMRR
+1140 TAKIYIQQNMRR
-1152 SASGNDSPSSPLSS
+1152 STSGNDSPSSPLSS

-1194 VEVPAESMNTE
+1194 VEAAAESMNTE

-1224 TKLDM
+1224 SKLDRDA
-1229 NGKDSGIGSQI
+1229 NSKDSGISQM
-1240 GDRDPHNN
+1240 GETH
-1248 NVMLQSMTVLETGGG
+1248 MMQSMTVLDG
-1263 VGGLG
+1263 VGGHG
-1268 IYGLPS
+1268 VYGLAS
-1274 NGINGHIVGGF
+1274 NGMNGHIGGGL

-1322 HKTIAQQQQQQQQQP
+1322 HKTIAQQQQMLQQQRHQSYS
-1337 RFNLAENG
+1337 RAENG
-1345 EVVLDKGVKE
+1345 ELILDKGVKE
-1355 NDVIKAAILLS
+1355 NDVIKAAIVLTLQ
-1366 HESAPEVTKQVLENL
+1366 SAPETTKQVLENL
-1381 QTCIKYGSCELP
+1381 QICIKHGSCDLP

-1407 MESQNNDVLIAALHT
+1407 MESQNNDVLIASLHT

-1428 SGNMKACWS
+1428 STEMKACWS
-1437 KFLELILLKIID
+1437 NFLELILLKIID

-1464 VVKIADVLP
+1464 VVKIAGILP
-1473 LDVSVN
+1473 LDISVN

-1500 TELTHKQGKG
+1500 TELTQKQGKD
-1510 LTDNHLDSIMPNVA
+1510 LTDNHLDCIMPNVA

-1538 VFCIVKLYVVM
+1538 VFCIVKLYIVM
-1549 GEDKVKPKFS
+1549 GEEKVKPKFS

-1571 YIAKSQGNGGGSG
+1571 YIAKSMGSG
-1584 GGGNSRTGGSSAT
+1584 SSSSSKGGSS
-1597 TTTAMS
+1597 TTAMS

>member
-60 GSHHKIA
+60 GSHYKIA

-116 KLMECRVVLPQSLLD
+116 KLMECRVVQPQTLLD
-131 KLNVCFKHKNSKVR
+131 KLNICFKHKNGKVR

-156 NEYGTQSLTVKVYI
+156 NEYGTQSLSVKVYI

-177 GDPSPTVRD
+177 GDPSPSVRD

-200 DKLRTDL
+200 DKLRIDL
-207 KKREVP
+207 KKRDVP
-213 PTKVAVLE
+213 PTKVATLE

-236 ALLVPV
+236 ALT
-242 SAGGGAHDE
+242 ATATGGGGGHDE
-251 LDRAAVVE
+251 LDRAPVVE

-269 SAATPRK
+269 SATPRK
-276 PLFESGLQAG
+276 PLYETTQPQGSSG
-286 SGDLML
+286 GDAML
-292 AAGAVSVD
+292 AAGSVSVE
-300 VFEASFESVP
+300 VFESSFENVP

-316 QRDMDDHMKS
+316 QRDMDEHMKS

-352 LINIQG
+352 MMNVQA
-358 SPTFVQQL
+358 SPSFVQQL

-424 ISSSGTLALKYV
+424 ISSSGTLALKFV
-436 IRYTHAPKIIPI
+436 LRYTHAPKIIPI
-448 VTQNLML
+448 LTQNLML
-455 SKSKDIRSSLSELLM
+455 SKSKDIRSTLCEMLT

-492 RKGIGDADNDA
+492 KKGIGDADNDA

-509 AFWIFRRH
+509 AFWLFRRH
-517 FPELADNLYGSLDIS
+517 FPELADSLYGSLDIS

-540 RDNLGTNGT
+540 RDNLGSNGT
-549 NSMSVS
+549 ASMSVS

-561 SLNSVSGGVIKRRQS
+561 SLNSVSGGVIIPGIGAS
-576 SGLRSPATAQPP
+576 SAAGPSAT
-588 AVHATSVSTE
+588 
-598 NLTTVPGTASG
+598 
-609 SSSSSSRL
+609 RL

-627 NRSNRSGIPVATTP
+627 NRNRSGIPVATTP
-641 RDSNPPPQQQQQQL
+641 RDANPPTALPSTPHQQQL
-655 QPLFRAGAA
+655 QPIARVGAA

-693 MKVTSGTASLQGHYA
+693 MKVTSGTASLP
-708 QQARA
+708 RA
-713 KKTPTSASASSAAN
+713 KKTPTSASTAN
-727 TVTPQQPPT
+727 TATPQQPPT

-763 RDLYGGVTSI
+763 RDMYGGVTSL
-773 YRQTTG
+773 YRQTG
-779 TVPKKAQS
+779 TVPKKPQS

-800 PTRSQTQFGSLRRH
+800 PTRTHTQFGSLRRH
-814 AYGTNSPRRPPLN
+814 AYGTSSPRRPPLN

-836 ILQQSREAESALADA
+836 ILQQSREAENALADA
-851 LSPGDEADL
+851 LSPGDEADM
-860 ACADFARLGLHR
+860 ACTDFARLGIHR

-914 SRPAIEDIE
+914 SRTVIDDIE

-937 KDGLVSLTQ
+937 KDGLINLTQ
-946 YLSEGKMLT
+946 YLGDGKMLT

-988 ILSHSADLHDWLFIL
+988 ILSHSNDLHDWLFIL

-1026 LQLIYEYFPFDLQL
+1026 LQLIYEYFPPDLQL

-1066 TQLVMN
+1066 TQLALN
-1072 YCTGPQFVVHPQ
+1072 YCTASQFVVQPQ

-1105 IELKSQARQCIIALY
+1105 IELKSQARLCIVALY
-1120 NCNPSQMTMTLGNLP
+1120 NCNPSQ
-1135 KQYQD
+1135 
-1140 TARAYIQHNMRR
+1140 
-1152 SASGNDSPSSPLSS
+1152 
-1166 SSPKPLLS
+1166 
-1174 PQQGP
+1174 
-1179 YSLQNIASPRSRQAS
+1179 AS
-1194 VEVPAESMNTE
+1194 VEVPTESMNTE

-1224 TKLDM
+1224 SKLDRDT
-1229 NGKDSGIGSQI
+1229 NSKDSGISQM
-1240 GDRDPHNN
+1240 GETH
-1248 NVMLQSMTVLETGGG
+1248 MMQSMTVLETGMG
-1263 VGGLG
+1263 G
-1268 IYGLPS
+1268 IYGLSS
-1274 NGINGHIVGGF
+1274 NGIHNGHIGIGL
-1285 GGLEKDDSCNGSK
+1285 GSLEKDDSCNGSK

-1311 NTVRLDGMDLA
+1311 NTVRLDGMEMA
-1322 HKTIAQQQQQQQQQP
+1322 HKTIVQQQQQQQRHQSYS
-1337 RFNLAENG
+1337 FAENG
-1345 EVVLDKGVKE
+1345 ELILEKGVKE
-1355 NDVIKAAILLS
+1355 NDVIKAAIVLT
-1366 HESAPEVTKQVLENL
+1366 HESAPDVTKQVLENL
-1381 QTCIKYGSCELP
+1381 QTCIKHGSCELP

-1407 MESQNNDVLIAALHT
+1407 MESQNNDVLIASLHT

-1428 SGNMKACWS
+1428 SADMKACWS

-1454 KEVSREIDII
+1454 KEVSREIDTI
-1464 VVKIADVLP
+1464 VVKIAGVLP
-1473 LDVSVN
+1473 LDISVN

-1500 TELTHKQGKG
+1500 TELTQKQGKD
-1510 LTDNHLDSIMPNVA
+1510 LTDNHLDSIMPNVV

-1538 VFCIVKLYVVM
+1538 VFCIVKLYIVM
-1549 GEDKVKPKFS
+1549 GEEKVKPKFS

-1571 YIAKSQGNGGGSG
+1571 YIAKALGAGGGGGGGSSKG
-1584 GGGNSRTGGSSAT
+1584 TGSSGT
-1597 TTTAMS
+1597 VTTTAMS

>member
-1 MAYQKPADIDGYVTQ
+1 MAYQKPSDIDGYVTQ

-77 IVRLGHDFN
+77 IVRLGQDFN

-131 KLNVCFKHKNSKVR
+131 KLSICFKHKNSKVR

-156 NEYGTQSLTVKVYI
+156 NEYGTQSLSVKMYI
-170 PPIVSLL
+170 APIVSLL

-200 DKLRTDL
+200 DKLRVDL

-213 PTKVAVLE
+213 PTKVAILE
-221 QKFDEARNDGLLLPS
+221 QKFDETRNDGLLLPS
-236 ALLVPV
+236 ALTTAAT
-242 SAGGGAHDE
+242 AGVGHDE
-251 LDRAAVVE
+251 HDRAAVVE
-259 RPTRLVKRTP
+259 RPTRLLKRNP
-269 SAATPRK
+269 SATPRK
-276 PLFESGLQAG
+276 PLFESQAQG
-286 SGDLML
+286 SGDLLL
-292 AAGAVSVD
+292 AAGAVSYE
-300 VFEASFESVP
+300 VFESSFENVP

-316 QRDMDDHMKS
+316 QRDMDEHMKS
-326 INTLIGD
+326 INMLIGD

-341 VDALKKIRSLL
+341 VDALKKIRSMLM
-352 LINIQG
+352 INIQG

-390 TLAYMSKVLKSRLDQ
+390 TLAYMSKILKTRLDQ
-405 FTIYI
+405 FVIYI
-410 LQELINLIQNSAKV
+410 LQELINLIQNSAKI
-424 ISSSGTLALKYV
+424 ISSAGTIALKYV
-436 IRYTHAPKIIPI
+436 LRYTHAPKIVPI
-448 VTQNLML
+448 LTQNLML
-455 SKSKDIRSSLSELLM
+455 SKSKDIRSTLCEVMS

-479 ALEKHNSLLREAL
+479 ALEKHSTLLREAL
-492 RKGIGDADNDA
+492 RKGLSDADNDA

-509 AFWIFRRH
+509 AYWSFRRH
-517 FPELADNLYGSLDIS
+517 FPDLAENLYASLDVS
-532 TQRALERE
+532 TQRTLERE

-561 SLNSVSGGVIKRRQS
+561 SLNSVPGGVI
-576 SGLRSPATAQPP
+576 T
-588 AVHATSVSTE
+588 
-598 NLTTVPGTASG
+598 
-609 SSSSSSRL
+609 
-617 QRAPSLPRTY
+617 
-627 NRSNRSGIPVATTP
+627 
-641 RDSNPPPQQQQQQL
+641 
-655 QPLFRAGAA
+655 AA

-708 QQARA
+708 QQA
-713 KKTPTSASASSAAN
+713 
-727 TVTPQQPPT
+727 
-736 PERKIRS
+736 
-743 RAGVSQSQPTSRSTS
+743 TSRSTS
-758 PSSKM
+758 PSSKLREM
-763 RDLYGGVTSI
+763 YSGVTSL
-773 YRQTTG
+773 YRQTG
-779 TVPKKAQS
+779 TVPKKPQS

-800 PTRSQTQFGSLRRH
+800 PTRTQSQFGSLRRH
-814 AYGTNSPRRPPLN
+814 AYGTSSPRRPPLN

-836 ILQQSREAESALADA
+836 ILQQSREAENALADA
-851 LSPGDEADL
+851 LSPADEPDMT
-860 ACADFARLGLHR
+860 CNDFARLALHR

-892 YDSYRRGNDS
+892 YDSYRRGNES

-914 SRPAIEDIE
+914 SRPVIDDIE
-923 TIIQFCASSHWSER
+923 TIIQLCASSHWSER
-937 KDGLVSLTQ
+937 KDGLVNLTQ

-955 QHQLQCVLDLF
+955 FQQLQCVLDLF

-988 ILSHSADLHDWLFIL
+988 ILSHSTDLHDWLFIL

-1013 DLLGSMNGKIWKT
+1013 DLLGSMHGKIWKT
-1026 LQLIYEYFPFDLQL
+1026 LQLIYEYFPADLQL
-1040 QCVFRILVDNAQTPN
+1040 QCVFRILVDSVQTPN
-1055 VKTRQATLRFL
+1055 VKTRQATLKFL
-1066 TQLVMN
+1066 AQLATG
-1072 YCTGPQFVVHPQ
+1072 YCTASQFVVHPQ
-1084 NQQVMNLAIQKIIQ
+1084 NVQVVNHAIQKIIQ

-1105 IELKSQARQCIIALY
+1105 IELKSQARLCIVALY
-1120 NCNPSQMTMTLGNLP
+1120 NCNPSQMTMTLANLP

-1140 TARAYIQHNMRR
+1140 TAKAYIQHNMRR

-1194 VEVPAESMNTE
+1194 VDVAAEAMNTE

-1224 TKLDM
+1224 SKLDRDT
-1229 NGKDSGIGSQI
+1229 NSKDSGISQM
-1240 GDRDPHNN
+1240 GETH
-1248 NVMLQSMTVLETGGG
+1248 MMQSVTVLDGGGG
-1263 VGGLG
+1263 VYG
-1268 IYGLPS
+1268 GLPS
-1274 NGINGHIVGGF
+1274 NGLNGHMGG
-1285 GGLEKDDSCNGSK
+1285 GLAGLEKDDSCNGSK

-1311 NTVRLDGMDLA
+1311 NTVRLDSMDLA
-1322 HKTIAQQQQQQQQQP
+1322 HKTVAQQTQMLQRHQSYS
-1337 RFNLAENG
+1337 FTDNG
-1345 EVVLDKGVKE
+1345 ELVLDKGVKE
-1355 NDVIKAAILLS
+1355 DDIIKAAIVLTLQ
-1366 HESAPEVTKQVLENL
+1366 SAPETTKQVLENL
-1381 QTCIKYGSCELP
+1381 QVCIKHGSCELP

-1407 MESQNNDVLIAALHT
+1407 MESQNNDVLTASLHT

-1428 SGNMKACWS
+1428 SAEMKTCWS
-1437 KFLELILLKIID
+1437 NFLELILLKIID

-1464 VVKIADVLP
+1464 VMKIAGVLP
-1473 LDVSVN
+1473 LDISVN

-1500 TELTHKQGKG
+1500 TQLTQKRGKD

-1524 RLADDSQSM
+1524 RLADDGQSM

-1538 VFCIVKLYVVM
+1538 VFCIVELYIVM
-1549 GEDKVKPKFS
+1549 GEDRVKPKFS

-1571 YIAKSQGNGGGSG
+1571 YIAKQLGGGS
-1584 GGGNSRTGGSSAT
+1584 SSSKGGST
-1597 TTTAMS
+1597 TTGMS

>member
-60 GSHHKIA
+60 GSHYKIA

-116 KLMECRVVLPQSLLD
+116 KLMECRVVQPQTLLD
-131 KLNVCFKHKNSKVR
+131 KLNICFKHKNGKVR

-156 NEYGTQSLTVKVYI
+156 NEYGTQSLSVKVYI

-177 GDPSPTVRD
+177 GDPSPSVRD

-200 DKLRTDL
+200 DKLRIDL
-207 KKREVP
+207 KKRDVP
-213 PTKVAVLE
+213 PTKVATLE

-236 ALLVPV
+236 ALTAA
-242 SAGGGAHDE
+242 SGGIGGGHDE
-251 LDRAAVVE
+251 LDRAPVVE

-269 SAATPRK
+269 SATPRK
-276 PLFESGLQAG
+276 PLYETQPQGSSG
-286 SGDLML
+286 GDAML
-292 AAGAVSVD
+292 AAGSVSVEI
-300 VFEASFESVP
+300 FEASFENVP

-316 QRDMDDHMKS
+316 QRDMDEHMKS

-352 LINIQG
+352 MLNVQS
-358 SPTFVQQL
+358 SPSFVQQL

-424 ISSSGTLALKYV
+424 ISSSGTLALKFV
-436 IRYTHAPKIIPI
+436 LRYTHAPKIIPI
-448 VTQNLML
+448 LTQNLML
-455 SKSKDIRSSLSELLM
+455 SKSKDIRSTLCEMLI

-492 RKGIGDADNDA
+492 KKGIGDADNDA

-509 AFWIFRRH
+509 AFWLFRRH
-517 FPELADNLYGSLDIS
+517 FPELADSLYGSLDIS

-540 RDNLGTNGT
+540 RDNLGSNGT
-549 NSMSVS
+549 ASMSVS

-576 SGLRSPATAQPP
+576 SGLRSPAAAQPP
-588 AVHATSVSTE
+588 V
-598 NLTTVPGTASG
+598 
-609 SSSSSSRL
+609 
-617 QRAPSLPRTY
+617 
-627 NRSNRSGIPVATTP
+627 
-641 RDSNPPPQQQQQQL
+641 
-655 QPLFRAGAA
+655 GAA

-713 KKTPTSASASSAAN
+713 KKTPTSATAAN
-727 TVTPQQPPT
+727 TATPQQPPT

-763 RDLYGGVTSI
+763 RDMYGGVTSL
-773 YRQTTG
+773 YRQTG
-779 TVPKKAQS
+779 TVPKKPQS

-800 PTRSQTQFGSLRRH
+800 PTRSHTQFGSLRRH
-814 AYGTNSPRRPPLN
+814 AYGTSSPRRPPLN

-836 ILQQSREAESALADA
+836 ILQQSREAENALADA
-851 LSPGDEADL
+851 LSPGDEADM
-860 ACADFARLGLHR
+860 ACTDFARLGIHR

-914 SRPAIEDIE
+914 SRTVIDDIE

-937 KDGLVSLTQ
+937 KDGLINLTQ
-946 YLSEGKMLT
+946 YLGDGKMLT

-988 ILSHSADLHDWLFIL
+988 ILSHSNDLHDWLFIL

-1026 LQLIYEYFPFDLQL
+1026 LQLIYEYFPPDLQL

-1066 TQLVMN
+1066 TQLALN
-1072 YCTGPQFVVHPQ
+1072 YCTASQFVVQPQ

-1105 IELKSQARQCIIALY
+1105 IELKSQARLCIVALY
-1120 NCNPSQMTMTLGNLP
+1120 NCNPSQMTLTLGNLP

-1152 SASGNDSPSSPLSS
+1152 SVSGNDSPSSPLSS

-1194 VEVPAESMNTE
+1194 VEVPTESMNTE

-1224 TKLDM
+1224 SKLDRDT
-1229 NGKDSGIGSQI
+1229 NSKDSGISQM
-1240 GDRDPHNN
+1240 GETH
-1248 NVMLQSMTVLETGGG
+1248 MMQSMTVLETGMG
-1263 VGGLG
+1263 G
-1268 IYGLPS
+1268 IYGLSS
-1274 NGINGHIVGGF
+1274 NGIHNGHIGIGL
-1285 GGLEKDDSCNGSK
+1285 GSLEKDDSCNGSK

-1311 NTVRLDGMDLA
+1311 NTVRLDGMEMA
-1322 HKTIAQQQQQQQQQP
+1322 HKTIVQQQQQQQRHQSYS
-1337 RFNLAENG
+1337 FAENG
-1345 EVVLDKGVKE
+1345 ELILEKGVKE
-1355 NDVIKAAILLS
+1355 NDVIKAAIVLT
-1366 HESAPEVTKQVLENL
+1366 HESAPDVTKQVLENL
-1381 QTCIKYGSCELP
+1381 QICIKHGSCELP

-1407 MESQNNDVLIAALHT
+1407 MESQNNDVLIASLHT

-1428 SGNMKACWS
+1428 STDMKACWS

-1454 KEVSREIDII
+1454 KEVSREIDTI
-1464 VVKIADVLP
+1464 VVKIAGVLP
-1473 LDVSVN
+1473 LDISVN

-1500 TELTHKQGKG
+1500 TELTQKQGKD
-1510 LTDNHLDSIMPNVA
+1510 LTDNHLDSIMPNVV

-1538 VFCIVKLYVVM
+1538 VFCIVKLYIVM
-1549 GEDKVKPKFS
+1549 GEEKVKPKFS

-1571 YIAKSQGNGGGSG
+1571 YIAKALGAGGGGGGSSKG
-1584 GGGNSRTGGSSAT
+1584 TGSSGT
-1597 TTTAMS
+1597 VTTTAMS

>member
-1 MAYQKPADIDGYVTQ
+1 MAYQKPIDIDGYVTQ

-77 IVRLGHDFN
+77 IVRLGQDFN

-116 KLMECRVVLPQSLLD
+116 KLMECRVVVPQSLLD
-131 KLNVCFKHKNSKVR
+131 KLSVCFKHKNAKVR

-156 NEYGTQSLTVKVYI
+156 NEYGTQSLSVKMYI

-177 GDPSPTVRD
+177 GDPAPTVRD

-200 DKLRTDL
+200 DKLRVDL

-213 PTKVAVLE
+213 PTKMAILE
-221 QKFDEARNDGLLLPS
+221 QKFDETRNDGLLLPS
-236 ALLVPV
+236 ALQAAP
-242 SAGGGAHDE
+242 SAAGGGGHDE

-269 SAATPRK
+269 SATPRK
-276 PLFESGLQAG
+276 PLFETQTAG
-286 SGDLML
+286 SGDLLL
-292 AAGAVSVD
+292 AAGAVSAE
-300 VFEASFESVP
+300 VFEASFENVP

-316 QRDMDDHMKS
+316 QRDMDEHMKS

-333 KNVDWEKR
+333 NRVDWEKR
-341 VDALKKIRSLL
+341 VEALKKIRSLL
-352 LINIQG
+352 MINVQG
-358 SPTFVQQL
+358 SPAFVQQL

-390 TLAYMSKVLKSRLDQ
+390 TLAYMSKVLRNRLDQ

-424 ISSSGTLALKYV
+424 ISSAGTIALKYV

-448 VTQNLML
+448 LTQNLML
-455 SKSKDIRSSLSELLM
+455 SKSKDIRSSLSEMLG

-479 ALEKHNSLLREAL
+479 TLEKHNSLLREAL
-492 RKGIGDADNDA
+492 RKGMADADNDA

-509 AFWIFRRH
+509 AFWSFRRH
-517 FPELADNLYGSLDIS
+517 FPDLADNLYGSLDIS

-540 RDNLGTNGT
+540 RDNLGTN
-549 NSMSVS
+549 
-555 LRGSNS
+555 
-561 SLNSVSGGVIKRRQS
+561 
-576 SGLRSPATAQPP
+576 
-588 AVHATSVSTE
+588 
-598 NLTTVPGTASG
+598 
-609 SSSSSSRL
+609 
-617 QRAPSLPRTY
+617 
-627 NRSNRSGIPVATTP
+627 
-641 RDSNPPPQQQQQQL
+641 
-655 QPLFRAGAA
+655 AGA

-693 MKVTSGTASLQGHYA
+693 LKVTSGTASLQGHYA

-713 KKTPTSASASSAAN
+713 KKTPSSASATSSSASN
-727 TVTPQQPPT
+727 TATPQQPPT

-758 PSSKM
+758 PSSKL
-763 RDLYGGVTSI
+763 RDMYSGVTSI
-773 YRQTTG
+773 YRQTG

-800 PTRSQTQFGSLRRH
+800 PTRSHTQFGSLRRP
-814 AYGTNSPRRPPLN
+814 AYGTSSPRRPPLN

-836 ILQQSREAESALADA
+836 ILQQSREAENALADA
-851 LSPGDEADL
+851 LSPGDEHDMP
-860 ACADFARLGLHR
+860 CSDFARLALHR

-914 SRPAIEDIE
+914 SRQVIDDID

-937 KDGLVSLTQ
+937 KDGLINLTQ

-955 QHQLQCVLDLF
+955 QQQLQCVLDLF

-988 ILSHSADLHDWLFIL
+988 ILSHSNDLQDWLFIL

-1013 DLLGSMNGKIWKT
+1013 DLLGSMHGKIWKT
-1026 LQLIYEYFPFDLQL
+1026 LQLIYEYFPADLQL

-1055 VKTRQATLRFL
+1055 VKTRQATLKFL
-1066 TQLVMN
+1066 SQLATS
-1072 YCTGPQFVVHPQ
+1072 YCTASQFVVHPQ
-1084 NQQVMNLAIQKIIQ
+1084 NQQVVNLAIQKIIQ

-1105 IELKSQARQCIIALY
+1105 IELKSQARMCIVALY
-1120 NCNPSQMTMTLGNLP
+1120 NCNPSQMTMTLANLP

-1140 TARAYIQHNMRR
+1140 TAKIYIQQNMRR
-1152 SASGNDSPSSPLSS
+1152 STSGNDSPSSPLSS

-1194 VEVPAESMNTE
+1194 VEAAAESMNTE

-1224 TKLDM
+1224 SKLDRDA
-1229 NGKDSGIGSQI
+1229 NSKDSGISQM
-1240 GDRDPHNN
+1240 GETH
-1248 NVMLQSMTVLETGGG
+1248 MMQSMTVLDG
-1263 VGGLG
+1263 VGGHG
-1268 IYGLPS
+1268 VYGLAS
-1274 NGINGHIVGGF
+1274 NGMNGHIGGGL

-1322 HKTIAQQQQQQQQQP
+1322 HKTIAQQQQMLQQQRHQSYS
-1337 RFNLAENG
+1337 RAENG
-1345 EVVLDKGVKE
+1345 ELILDKGVKE
-1355 NDVIKAAILLS
+1355 NDVIKAAIVLTLQ
-1366 HESAPEVTKQVLENL
+1366 SAPETTKQVLENL
-1381 QTCIKYGSCELP
+1381 QICIKHGSCDLP

-1407 MESQNNDVLIAALHT
+1407 MESQNNDVLIASLHT

-1428 SGNMKACWS
+1428 STEMKACWS
-1437 KFLELILLKIID
+1437 NFLELILLKIID

-1464 VVKIADVLP
+1464 VVKIAGILP
-1473 LDVSVN
+1473 LDISVN

-1500 TELTHKQGKG
+1500 TELTQKQGKD
-1510 LTDNHLDSIMPNVA
+1510 LTDNHLDCIMPNVA

-1538 VFCIVKLYVVM
+1538 VFCIVKLYIVM
-1549 GEDKVKPKFS
+1549 GEEKVKPKFS

-1571 YIAKSQGNGGGSG
+1571 YIAKSMGSG
-1584 GGGNSRTGGSSAT
+1584 SSSSSKGGSS
-1597 TTTAMS
+1597 TTAMS

>member
-1 MAYQKPADIDGYVTQ
+1 MAYQKPIDIDGYVTQ

-77 IVRLGHDFN
+77 IVRLGQDFN

-116 KLMECRVVLPQSLLD
+116 KLMECRVVVPQSLLD
-131 KLNVCFKHKNSKVR
+131 KLSVCFKHKNAKVR

-156 NEYGTQSLTVKVYI
+156 NEYGTQSLSVKMYI

-177 GDPSPTVRD
+177 GDPAPTVRD

-200 DKLRTDL
+200 DKLRVDL

-213 PTKVAVLE
+213 PTKMAILE
-221 QKFDEARNDGLLLPS
+221 QKFDETRNDGLLLPS
-236 ALLVPV
+236 ALQAAP
-242 SAGGGAHDE
+242 SAAGGGGHDE

-269 SAATPRK
+269 SATPRK
-276 PLFESGLQAG
+276 PLFETQTAG
-286 SGDLML
+286 SGDLLL
-292 AAGAVSVD
+292 AAGAVSAE
-300 VFEASFESVP
+300 VFEASFENVP

-316 QRDMDDHMKS
+316 QRDMDEHMKS

-333 KNVDWEKR
+333 NRVDWEKR
-341 VDALKKIRSLL
+341 VEALKKIRSLL
-352 LINIQG
+352 MINVQG
-358 SPTFVQQL
+358 SPAFVQQL

-390 TLAYMSKVLKSRLDQ
+390 TLAYMSKVLRNRLDQ

-424 ISSSGTLALKYV
+424 ISSAGTIALKYV

-448 VTQNLML
+448 LTQNLML
-455 SKSKDIRSSLSELLM
+455 SKSKDIRSSLSEMLG

-479 ALEKHNSLLREAL
+479 TLEKHNSLLREAL
-492 RKGIGDADNDA
+492 RKGMADADNDA

-509 AFWIFRRH
+509 AFWSFRRH
-517 FPELADNLYGSLDIS
+517 FPDLADNLYGSLDIS

-588 AVHATSVSTE
+588 A
-598 NLTTVPGTASG
+598 
-609 SSSSSSRL
+609 
-617 QRAPSLPRTY
+617 
-627 NRSNRSGIPVATTP
+627 
-641 RDSNPPPQQQQQQL
+641 
-655 QPLFRAGAA
+655 
-664 AGGFRSVSAVDT
+664 
-676 AAAQRARARAQY
+676 
-688 STLAR
+688 
-693 MKVTSGTASLQGHYA
+693 
-708 QQARA
+708 RA
-713 KKTPTSASASSAAN
+713 KKTPSSASATSSSASN
-727 TVTPQQPPT
+727 TATPQQPPT

-758 PSSKM
+758 PSSKL
-763 RDLYGGVTSI
+763 RDMYSGVTSI
-773 YRQTTG
+773 YRQTG

-800 PTRSQTQFGSLRRH
+800 PTRSHTQFGSLRRP
-814 AYGTNSPRRPPLN
+814 AYGTSSPRRPPLN

-836 ILQQSREAESALADA
+836 ILQQSREAENALADA
-851 LSPGDEADL
+851 LSPGDEHDMP
-860 ACADFARLGLHR
+860 CSDFARLALHR

-914 SRPAIEDIE
+914 SRQVIDDID

-937 KDGLVSLTQ
+937 KDGLINLTQ

-955 QHQLQCVLDLF
+955 QQQLQCVLDLF

-988 ILSHSADLHDWLFIL
+988 ILSHSNDLQDWLFIL

-1013 DLLGSMNGKIWKT
+1013 DLLGSMHGKIWKT
-1026 LQLIYEYFPFDLQL
+1026 LQLIYEYFPADLQL

-1055 VKTRQATLRFL
+1055 VKTRQATLKFL
-1066 TQLVMN
+1066 SQLATS
-1072 YCTGPQFVVHPQ
+1072 YCTASQFVVHPQ
-1084 NQQVMNLAIQKIIQ
+1084 NQQVVNLAIQKIIQ

-1105 IELKSQARQCIIALY
+1105 IELKSQARMCIVALY
-1120 NCNPSQMTMTLGNLP
+1120 NCNPSQMTMTLANLP

-1140 TARAYIQHNMRR
+1140 TAKIYIQQNMRR
-1152 SASGNDSPSSPLSS
+1152 STSGNDSPSSPLSS

-1194 VEVPAESMNTE
+1194 VEAAAESMNTE

-1224 TKLDM
+1224 SKLDRDA
-1229 NGKDSGIGSQI
+1229 NSKDSGISQM
-1240 GDRDPHNN
+1240 GETH
-1248 NVMLQSMTVLETGGG
+1248 MMQSMTVLDG
-1263 VGGLG
+1263 VGGHG
-1268 IYGLPS
+1268 VYGLAS
-1274 NGINGHIVGGF
+1274 NGMNGHIGGGL

-1322 HKTIAQQQQQQQQQP
+1322 HKTIAQQQQMLQQQRHQSYS
-1337 RFNLAENG
+1337 RAENG
-1345 EVVLDKGVKE
+1345 ELILDKGVKE
-1355 NDVIKAAILLS
+1355 NDVIKAAIVLTLQ
-1366 HESAPEVTKQVLENL
+1366 SAPETTKQVLENL
-1381 QTCIKYGSCELP
+1381 QICIKHGSCDLP

-1407 MESQNNDVLIAALHT
+1407 MESQNNDVLIASLHT

-1428 SGNMKACWS
+1428 STEMKACWS
-1437 KFLELILLKIID
+1437 NFLELILLKIID

-1464 VVKIADVLP
+1464 VVKIAGILP
-1473 LDVSVN
+1473 LDISVN

-1500 TELTHKQGKG
+1500 TELTQKQGKD
-1510 LTDNHLDSIMPNVA
+1510 LTDNHLDCIMPNVA

-1538 VFCIVKLYVVM
+1538 VFCIVKLYIVM
-1549 GEDKVKPKFS
+1549 GEEKVKPKFS

-1571 YIAKSQGNGGGSG
+1571 YIAKSMGSG
-1584 GGGNSRTGGSSAT
+1584 SSSSSKGGSS
-1597 TTTAMS
+1597 TTAMS